1 MLLSTSVFAQ
11 SGAPVKQSGNITPG
25 QVPYWVT
32 SGVIGDSVSSAD
44 SPVTSFGVTNNG
56 GNGFCL
62 NSARSTAA
70 GRNALCFGVSTD
82 AAATITLQNY
92 GTATPQVLS
101 FPAGIVG
108 FSSLNLG
115 NTISP
120 NTGAILTVNNTTGNI
135 RCPPNNFPS
144 LEKLLVQVCGP
155 NDFITGVTIAGYG
168 TGFPG
173 IGMYRSQGTSA
184 IPSAVQTNDVLGVV
198 DTHAYGT
205 TDYFGGTPQI
215 RFLAAQSWTD
225 AHQGS
230 AFVILTTPNNGTAA
244 LNTREIARFDQSGFV
259 GFGSNVAAPASLL
272 HLNNNAVIPA
282 GLAGT
287 LLQLSAADSAT
298 AQVQIDS
305 FGSAGAQFSALIF
318 RQAAGTG
325 ASPTQVQSGAIVGI
339 LGAQSYTSSSAYT
352 ATNAQIRFIA
362 AENQTVSAQGHA
374 VTFITTP
381 IGSTTPAEAARVQS
395 SGCVSVGITTSC
407 PIGTVIANARMGVV
421 NAAPKTLMDANANA
435 AVSPAL
441 INPFSV
447 GRYQAA
453 DGNVS
458 AFEVVSYGS
467 SGSSWVGGAAGG
479 TAASPTATPFS
490 TSLTNFGG
498 YGHNGSS
505 FQLGGAMVISAGS
518 LWSGTN
524 QQTNIQFYITALN
537 ATSITEGMRINSSGG
552 LSVGTTSDPGIGLIY
567 TNSASFLLRTKT
579 SLTNGAAAQTATLT
593 NGPTA
598 GNPTKWLPYDDNGTT
613 RYIPAW

>member
-1 MLLSTSVFAQ
+1 MKLRINIFAALLLSTSVFAQ
-11 SGAPVKQSGNITPG
+11 SGAPVKQSGNVTPG

-101 FPAGIVG
+101 FPAGIVD

-120 NTGAILTVNNTTGNI
+120 NTGTILTVNNTTGNI

-215 RFLAAQSWTD
+215 RFLAAQPWTD

-272 HLNNNAVIPA
+272 HLNNNAAIPS

-287 LLQLSAADSAT
+287 LLQLSAADAT
-298 AQVQIDS
+298 TSQIQIDS
-305 FGSAGAQFSALIF
+305 FGSAGVQFSALIF

-325 ASPTQVQSGAIVGI
+325 ASPSQVQSGAIIGI
-339 LGAQSYTSSSAYT
+339 LGAQAYTSGSAFTGTAGQIRFVATQAQTAIAQGQAVGVVTTPNGSTSASAIETARFDQSGFLGLGLNPTAPASLLHLNNNAAVPASAAGTLLQVSAADGLSSQVQIGSFGAANVQFSSIMFRQSAGTAGSPTQVQANAIVGIIGASVYTNAAAYT
-352 ATNAQIRFIA
+352 ASNAQVRFVTTEA
-362 AENQTVSAQGHA
+362 QTAIAQGQA
-374 VTFITTP
+374 TAIVTTP
-381 IGSTTPAEAARVQS
+381 AGSATPAEA
-395 SGCVSVGITTSC
+395 
-407 PIGTVIANARMGVV
+407 
-421 NAAPKTLMDANANA
+421 
-435 AVSPAL
+435 
-441 INPFSV
+441 
-447 GRYQAA
+447 GRFQA
-453 DGNVS
+453 
-458 AFEVVSYGS
+458 
-467 SGSSWVGGAAGG
+467 
-479 TAASPTATPFS
+479 
-490 TSLTNFGG
+490 
-498 YGHNGSS
+498 
-505 FQLGGAMVISAGS
+505 
-518 LWSGTN
+518 
-524 QQTNIQFYITALN
+524 
-537 ATSITEGMRINSSGG
+537 G
-552 LSVGTTSDPGIGLIY
+552 LSVGTTSDPGVGLIY
-567 TNSASFLLRTKT
+567 TNSATFMLRTKT
-579 SLTNGAAAQTATLT
+579 SLTSGAAAQTATLT